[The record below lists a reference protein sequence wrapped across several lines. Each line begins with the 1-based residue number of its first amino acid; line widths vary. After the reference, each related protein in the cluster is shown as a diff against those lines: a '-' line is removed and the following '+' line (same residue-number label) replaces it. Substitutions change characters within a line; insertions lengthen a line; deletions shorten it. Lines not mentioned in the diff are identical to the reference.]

1 MTKSPALPGLPET
14 TVKVAPAGSPGGPAI
29 HFMDLARTPVAPV
42 APAARRTD
50 SVTIATRRIQN
61 PLCRPSREPLTISCG
76 GNASRVVAPPS
87 KQLEL
92 WEAARKGSRSD
103 HLT

>member
-1 MTKSPALPGLPET
+1 MTNGPVLLGSPET
-14 TVKVAPAGSPGGPAI
+14 TAILAPAGRPAPLASI
-29 HFMDLARTPVAPV
+29 HFMALAWAPV
-42 APAARRTD
+42 APAARRAD
-50 SVTIATRRIQN
+50 SVTSTKRRIRN